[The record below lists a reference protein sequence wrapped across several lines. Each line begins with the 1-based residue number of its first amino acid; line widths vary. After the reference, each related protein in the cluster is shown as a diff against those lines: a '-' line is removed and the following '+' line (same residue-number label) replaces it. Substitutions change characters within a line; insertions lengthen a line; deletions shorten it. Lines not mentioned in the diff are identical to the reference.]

1 MIYNPTTPVEWE
13 QLTPESLYYID
24 QTMDHI
30 DFQPTKTAGLMG
42 RAFRIGMS
50 EPAMIGV
57 GAYGRTRDKL
67 YNINNNTMNYSLGK
81 TF

>member
-1 MIYNPTTPVEWE
+1 
-13 QLTPESLYYID
+13 
-24 QTMDHI
+24 MDHI

-42 RAFRIGMS
+42 RAFRYGMS

-57 GAYGRTRDKL
+57 GAYSRTRDKL